1 MAHSHIGI
9 VEQVDSG
16 TRTLH
21 LNEICDICLFFG
33 FVTVFFF
40 FPLLRRCLSLSL
52 SLDSRF
58 AIIRMFRWSAAINLV
73 IIIICFNVNAFK
85 ISENSIN
92 NKTTCS
98 CVLLMSYHEILHI
111 SFPGC
116 RCRCRCRADGVVAK
130 PEVGQISPALP
141 CPR

>member
-1 MAHSHIGI
+1 MMPIETCRRGRGRG
-9 VEQVDSG
+9 EQVDSG
-16 TRTLH
+16 TRQTLH
-21 LNEICDICLFFG
+21 LNEIYDIC
-33 FVTVFFF
+33 FFF
-40 FPLLRRCLSLSL
+40 LGLSQFSSSIFLFLLIRV
-52 SLDSRF
+52 SRLFVCF
-58 AIIRMFRWSAAINLV
+58 AGQSAINLV

-116 RCRCRCRADGVVAK
+116 RAARADGVVAK

-141 CPR
+141 CHVPGR

>member
-1 MAHSHIGI
+1 MRYAIFLL
-9 VEQVDSG
+9 V
-16 TRTLH
+16 LY
-21 LNEICDICLFFG
+21 
-33 FVTVFFF
+33 FVAVFFSF
-40 FPLLRRCLSLSL
+40 LFLFLFLV
-52 SLDSRF
+52 
-58 AIIRMFRWSAAINLV
+58 AIIRMFRWPAAINLV

-116 RCRCRCRADGVVAK
+116 R
-130 PEVGQISPALP
+130 
-141 CPR
+141 